1 MSEVDPRF
9 PGQVFS
15 KSEAEA
21 LTLDPDDSDDPVEE
35 DLEAPGTMR
44 GYRRRRVVDV
54 YLPGD

>member
-21 LTLDPDDSDDPVEE
+21 LTLDPDDPDEE